1 MNFKL
6 AVALIM
12 LWSSV
17 SYSAFA
23 QTAQSREEVKQYFD
37 EQIAP
42 AIIGQQQ
49 AYIKSLN
56 PSEVERL
63 TEIKGACNGFTLTQ
77 PEAFKQV
84 SEIVKNHPEAN
95 KAYQDFIEKQKDKWI
110 SEINAIHAKNDVE
123 MYKNKSGQSGPEFW
137 ILRLEKPENMLLM
150 DENDPF
156 MRTKSS
162 ARKNGMKNK
171 SGVKGQ
177 APGGMRDMSPEMQ
190 QEMIANYEQNVLP
203 VLIAQR
209 QLFDSNL
216 DNNEKE
222 VIQLAREKIQ
232 VRKAMFKAW
241 HESEDFVPGERRND
255 PNFDNMRADMQ
266 KSMQEVRAIALNHQ
280 KQIANA
286 LDEVRNTGRDGY
298 TTNDSF
304 QQRNDRK
311 ARAKKYRPL
320 KKFQTPVGFLL
331 FDPDKADEEN
341 FIEDLKPAF
350 VSVFP
355 NPVISTGTVQI
366 NNALGE
372 QVEVVL
378 FDQKGVRQQVLFSG
392 EINDPTFSVPFD
404 ASTLTDDYY
413 IIKVNLGNE
422 VISRKVII
430 KP

>member
-23 QTAQSREEVKQYFD
+23 QRAQSREEVKQYFD

-156 MRTKSS
+156 MRMKSS
-162 ARKNGMKNK
+162 TRKNGMKNK

-177 APGGMRDMSPEMQ
+177 APRGMRDMSPEMQ

-203 VLIAQR
+203 ALIAQR

-286 LDEVRNTGRDGY
+286 LDEVRNTERDGY

-304 QQRNDRK
+304 QQGNDRK
-311 ARAKKYRPL
+311 ARSKKYRPL

-331 FDPDKADEEN
+331 FDPDKADEET
-341 FIEDLKPAF
+341 FI
-350 VSVFP
+350 
-355 NPVISTGTVQI
+355 
-366 NNALGE
+366 
-372 QVEVVL
+372 
-378 FDQKGVRQQVLFSG
+378 
-392 EINDPTFSVPFD
+392 
-404 ASTLTDDYY
+404 
-413 IIKVNLGNE
+413 
-422 VISRKVII
+422 
-430 KP
+430 